1 MSTLEGSYQGGI
13 IGKYDK
19 YNHKDSQIMI
29 SCRGKCGNVTLSRPY
44 SWIIGNQM
52 VIKARDIRLKHYL
65 YNYFQ
70 IINLNKIETGSVQKQ
85 ITRANLKNLDIEL
98 VSENVISIISKVLN
112 PIYLQMMNII
122 NNNDELIKIKSKLL
136 PLLINQQFV

>member
-1 MSTLEGSYQGGI
+1 
-13 IGKYDK
+13 
-19 YNHKDSQIMI
+19 
-29 SCRGKCGNVTLSRPY
+29 
-44 SWIIGNQM
+44 M